1 MNRKSRGSTLAVII
15 LLMLLLGACG
25 GTGTTSSQP
34 SSTPSPAPA
43 TSGGNE
49 QPVPTST
56 NAQSSD
62 IPDTQVFV
70 TYMPPS
76 GVYHLEFP
84 EGWART
90 AQGDDVSFVSNLNAM
105 QVTLSAAST
114 APTANSVQ
122 KNEASILQGTGRA
135 MRDIQVKDVQ
145 LPHGAA
151 ILMTYT
157 ANSDPNA
164 VTGKQVRLELNRY
177 YFFHLG
183 KVAVLMLSAPL
194 GADNVDQWTHIAQS
208 FQWG

>member
-1 MNRKSRGSTLAVII
+1 MNRRRRGSMLAVIFI
-15 LLMLLLGACG
+15 IVMLLGACG
-25 GTGTTSSQP
+25 GTGTTSSRP
-34 SSTPSPAPA
+34 SSAPSPAPA

-56 NAQSSD
+56 NVQSSD

-70 TYMPPS
+70 TYTPPS
-76 GVYHLEFP
+76 GSYHLEFP

-90 AQGDDVSFVSNLNAM
+90 TQGDDVSFVSNLNAM
-105 QVTLSAAST
+105 QVMLSAAST
-114 APTANSVQ
+114 VPTSNNVQ
-122 KNEASILQGTGRA
+122 KNEASTLQRTVRA
-135 MRDIQVKDVQ
+135 VRDIQVKDVQ

-151 ILMTYT
+151 VLMAYT

-177 YFFHLG
+177 YFSHQG
-183 KVAVLMLSAPL
+183 KVAVLTLSAPL
-194 GADNVDQWTHIAQS
+194 GADNVDQWAHIAQS

>member
-1 MNRKSRGSTLAVII
+1 MLAVIV
-15 LLMLLLGACG
+15 LLMVLLGACG
-25 GTGTTSSQP
+25 GTGTTSSLPTP
-34 SSTPSPAPA
+34 SSAPA
-43 TSGGNE
+43 TRGGNE

-70 TYMPPS
+70 TYMSPS
-76 GVYHLEFP
+76 GGYHLEFP

-90 AQGDDVSFVSNLNAM
+90 TQGDDVSFVNNLNAM
-105 QVTLSAAST
+105 QVMLSAAST

-122 KNEASILQGTGRA
+122 KNEASTLQRTGRA
-135 MRDIQVKDVQ
+135 VRDIQVKDVQ

-151 ILMTYT
+151 VLMTYT

-164 VTGKQVRLELNRY
+164 VTGKQVRLELHRY
-177 YFFHLG
+177 YFFHQG
-183 KVAVLMLSAPL
+183 KIAALTLSAPF
-194 GADNVDQWTHIAQS
+194 GADNVDQWARIAQS